1 MVTLV
6 AALVLAPGSKLVIKD
21 LKVGQGPAAKA
32 GDVLTMLY
40 RGTLKNGKVFDE
52 TTPKKPPLAFTLGA
66 KEVIPGWDQG
76 LVGMKVG
83 GRRRLSIPSALAY
96 GASANGDI
104 PANSDLFFD
113 VELLRIDTKATDSKL
128 VIKETKAGS
137 GPTAKKG
144 DTVKIHYTGKFLNGF
159 VFDSSVGKA
168 PISFVLGG
176 GKIIKGF
183 DTGVTGMKKGGK
195 RTITIPYKI
204 ADGDQ
209 GRQPVIPPKSTLVFD
224 LELVSIN

>member
-1 MVTLV
+1 MVSLV
-6 AALVLAPGSKLVIKD
+6 AALVLIPGPKLVVKD
-21 LKVGQGPAAKA
+21 LKIGQGPAAKA

-52 TTPKKPPLAFTLGA
+52 TTPKKPPYAFTLGA

-83 GRRRLSIPSALAY
+83 GKRRLSVPSDLAY

-104 PANSDLFFD
+104 PANSDLFFE
-113 VELLRIDTKATDSKL
+113 VELLRIDNKATDSKL
-128 VIKETKAGS
+128 VVKDTKAGS
-137 GPTAKKG
+137 GPAAKKG
-144 DTVKIHYTGKFLNGF
+144 DTVKIHYTGKFLNGY
-159 VFDSSVGKA
+159 VFDSSVGKS
-168 PISFVLGG
+168 PISFEIGAKKV
-176 GKIIKGF
+176 IKGF

-195 RTITIPYKI
+195 RTITIPYMI
-204 ADGDQ
+204 AYGPN
-209 GRQPVIPPKSTLVFD
+209 GRPPVIPAKATLVFD